1 MPHITL
7 PADLPGMAGLHT
19 FKPETA
25 ATLKAFTHQLMR
37 GASSLTVT
45 ERETI
50 AAHVSTRNEC
60 RFCTLTHTAVAVH
73 ASGDRDLV
81 CAAIVEPVTAP
92 VTDRM
97 RALLA
102 IAGKVQRSGMEVTTS
117 DVDAARAAGAD
128 DEDIHDTVL
137 VAAAFCMF
145 NRYVDGLAASTPTD
159 PAVYEMIGR
168 RLAENGYA

>member
-19 FKPETA
+19 FKP
-25 ATLKAFTHQLMR
+25 ATSEPLRAFTQQLLR
-37 GASSLTVT
+37 GPSSLTVT

-60 RFCTLTHTAVAVH
+60 TFCASTHTAVAVRS
-73 ASGDRDLV
+73 SGDRDTV
-81 CAAIVEPVTAP
+81 CAAIAEPETAP

-102 IAGKVQRSGMEVTTS
+102 IAGKVQRSGREVTTG
-117 DVDAARAAGAD
+117 DVDAARAAGAN

-145 NRYVDGLAASTPTD
+145 NRYVDGLAATTPTD
-159 PAVYEMIGR
+159 PAVYEMIGQH
-168 RLAENGYA
+168 LAENGYA

>member
-7 PADLPGMAGLHT
+7 PVDLPGMAGLHT

-25 ATLKAFTHQLMR
+25 LALKAFTQQLLR
-37 GASSLTVT
+37 GPSSLTVA

-60 RFCTLTHTAVAVH
+60 QFCTLTHTAIAVNVA
-73 ASGDRDLV
+73 GDRDMV
-81 CAAIVEPVTAP
+81 CAAIREPATAP

-102 IAGKVQRSGMEVTTS
+102 IAGKVQRSGREVTAS
-117 DVDAARAAGAD
+117 DVEAARASGAG

-137 VAAAFCMF
+137 VAAAFSMF
-145 NRYVDGLAASTPTD
+145 NRYVDGLAATTPTD
-159 PAVYEMIGR
+159 PALYEAIGQH
-168 RLAENGYA
+168 LAENGYV